1 MAGSLNA
8 VLSVCCI
15 GVLTTLSDDDLSRQL
30 GCPELQARFC
40 SGSPP
45 VVAAAPAAS
54 RQLVQSVCMP
64 PACISSLC
72 CPSQA
77 RKIRQHLMQLGVPP
91 PPASA
96 APSCSPAAASLAA
109 EPSPSAPPLLT
120 PAVGGQQ
127 EPDPHTCF
135 QPDDLQRYQNL
146 RDHSAKLQD
155 LQVELG
161 QGGRESAH
169 ACCHSRVHHVLCY
182 PPIILQCASP
192 CCVCVLLCDIVFA
205 ACSQGVPG

>member
-1 MAGSLNA
+1 
-8 VLSVCCI
+8 
-15 GVLTTLSDDDLSRQL
+15 
-30 GCPELQARFC
+30 
-40 SGSPP
+40 
-45 VVAAAPAAS
+45 
-54 RQLVQSVCMP
+54 MP
-64 PACISSLC
+64 SSIL
-72 CPSQA
+72 QA
-77 RKIRQHLMQLGVPP
+77 RKIRQHLTQLGVPA
-91 PPASA
+91 PPASE
-96 APSCSPAAASLAA
+96 APSHSASAASLAA
-109 EPSPSAPPLLT
+109 EPAPSAPPQ
-120 PAVGGQQ
+120 PAAFGGQQ

-161 QGGRESAH
+161 QGGRESAY

-182 PPIILQCASP
+182 PPIILLCASP

>member
-1 MAGSLNA
+1 MTCPDSWDVPSCRRASAAG
-8 VLSVCCI
+8 
-15 GVLTTLSDDDLSRQL
+15 R
-30 GCPELQARFC
+30 RRW
-40 SGSPP
+40 SPRRP
-45 VVAAAPAAS
+45 LPAAS
-54 RQLVQSVCMP
+54 LSNRY
-64 PACISSLC
+64 ACLLRASHHCC

-109 EPSPSAPPLLT
+109 EPSPSAPLLLT
-120 PAVGGQQ
+120 AAVGSQQ

-155 LQVELG
+155 LQVGLG

-169 ACCHSRVHHVLCY
+169 ACCHSRVHNVLCY
-182 PPIILQCASP
+182 PPIILLCASP
-192 CCVCVLLCDIVFA
+192 CCVCVLPCDIVFA